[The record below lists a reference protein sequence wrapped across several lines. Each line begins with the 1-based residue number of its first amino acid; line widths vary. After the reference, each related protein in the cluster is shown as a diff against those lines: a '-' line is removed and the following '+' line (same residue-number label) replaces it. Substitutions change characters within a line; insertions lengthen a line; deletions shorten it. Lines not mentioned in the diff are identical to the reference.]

1 MGATQTD
8 KGSAL
13 GKWSFITVSI
23 LGVALIIALI
33 WSLSRALNNSSV
45 ETVNNSSPQGSVA
58 PANGDT
64 TMNTVL
70 SQEEIE
76 RRQYEMAEQRTA
88 PLIQAPVAAQAAV
101 IPTKQHNDEVILQKA
116 KTKVNQKLVERMK
129 QYIKDHPN
137 QDNWELEKQ
146 IKKRGKQGAQSQ

>member
-8 KGSAL
+8 KESGL

-23 LGVALIIALI
+23 LGAALIIALI

-45 ETVNNSSPQGSVA
+45 ETVDNSSPQGSVA
-58 PANGDT
+58 PTSEATGA
-64 TMNTVL
+64 

-76 RRQYEMAEQRTA
+76 NQYVAEQRTA
-88 PLIQAPVAAQAAV
+88 PVIQAPIAAQPAV
-101 IPTKQHNDEVILQKA
+101 IPTKQKNDEVILQKA

-129 QYIKDHPN
+129 QFIKDNPN
-137 QDNWELEKQ
+137 RDNRDIEAQ
-146 IKKRGKQGAQSQ
+146 IKKREAQSQ